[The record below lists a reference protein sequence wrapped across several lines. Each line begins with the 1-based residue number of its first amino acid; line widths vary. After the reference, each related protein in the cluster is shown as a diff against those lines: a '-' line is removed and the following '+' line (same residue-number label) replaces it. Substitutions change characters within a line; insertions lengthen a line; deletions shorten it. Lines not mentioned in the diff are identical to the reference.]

1 MSNTFGAEIERL
13 RQRVFPLARF
23 LHWLTSALETP
34 KFHKRPKGHHFLF
47 TKPGLTHF
55 CLLRGVRMVSA
66 LNASI
71 ELARCGFSQEIA
83 VVLRTMI
90 EYSTQ
95 IDFMVTSYSNGQ
107 LSPTAA
113 QFLKAYFEDDERG
126 SDDPNRPKAK
136 LNQKHVHDVIGSALD
151 QFLAVHGSTTSG
163 NRQPTSELLSNVY
176 INFSNY
182 VHGKYPE
189 SMDLYGGT
197 PGGFHMNGKRGTPK
211 DNENIEIID
220 TMITSASNCFKGMV
234 QGLELKSIV
243 SADPMLSEWFNTW

>member
-1 MSNTFGAEIERL
+1 
-13 RQRVFPLARF
+13 
-23 LHWLTSALETP
+23 
-34 KFHKRPKGHHFLF
+34 
-47 TKPGLTHF
+47 
-55 CLLRGVRMVSA
+55 
-66 LNASI
+66 
-71 ELARCGFSQEIA
+71 
-83 VVLRTMI
+83 
-90 EYSTQ
+90 
-95 IDFMVTSYSNGQ
+95 
-107 LSPTAA
+107 
-113 QFLKAYFEDDERG
+113 
-126 SDDPNRPKAK
+126 
-136 LNQKHVHDVIGSALD
+136 VHDVIGSALD

-197 PGGFHMNGKRGTPK
+197 PGGFHMNGMRGTPK